1 MSTEYTKPYSNA
13 IIKLLRGII
22 DNDDSVWQD
31 ILMYQSEIQ
40 GYLSVLGLEMII
52 EKEDG
57 YAFVRQMNNEE
68 SALIS
73 LVSRRRLTFE
83 VSVVLIV
90 IRQILEEF
98 DSNPLESQ
106 SNDKYVSA
114 ADIKEEV
121 ELFLPEKYNR
131 VKFMRELDKYIE
143 RVVELGFLVKTKSGE
158 MEPRYKIHRIIKKK
172 ITLDDLVDFKN
183 KWKDYGTDKS
193 I

>member
-1 MSTEYTKPYSNA
+1 MRTEYTKPYSNA

-22 DNDDSVWQD
+22 DNDDTVWQD

-40 GYLSVLGLEMII
+40 GYLSVLGLELII

-57 YAFVRQMNNEE
+57 YAFVRQMNNED
-68 SALIS
+68 STLMS

-158 MEPRYKIHRIIKKK
+158 MESRYKIHRIIKKK

-183 KWKDYGTDKS
+183 KLKDYGTDKS

>member
-1 MSTEYTKPYSNA
+1 MSTEYIKPYSNA
-13 IIKLLRGII
+13 IVKLLRGVI
-22 DNDDSVWQD
+22 DNNDTVWQD

-40 GYLSVLGLEMII
+40 DYLSVIGLELII

-57 YAFVRQMNNEE
+57 YAFVRQKNNEAD
-68 SALIS
+68 ALMS

-106 SNDKYVSA
+106 SNDKYISA
-114 ADIKEEV
+114 SDIKEEV

-143 RVVELGFLVKTKSGE
+143 RVVELGFLIKTKSGE
-158 MEPRYKIHRIIKKK
+158 MESRYRIHRIIKKK
-172 ITLDDLVDFKN
+172 ITLDDLVEFKD
-183 KWKDYGTDKS
+183 KLKDYGTDES

>member
-1 MSTEYTKPYSNA
+1 MSTEYIKPYSNA
-13 IIKLLRGII
+13 IVKLLRGVI
-22 DNDDSVWQD
+22 DNNDTVWQD

-40 GYLSVLGLEMII
+40 DYLSVIGLELII

-57 YAFVRQMNNEE
+57 YAFVRQKNNEAD
-68 SALIS
+68 ALMS

-98 DSNPLESQ
+98 DSNPMESQ
-106 SNDKYVSA
+106 SNDKYISA
-114 ADIKEEV
+114 SDIKEEV

-143 RVVELGFLVKTKSGE
+143 RVVELGFLIKTKSGE
-158 MEPRYKIHRIIKKK
+158 MESRYRIHRIIKKK
-172 ITLDDLVDFKN
+172 ITLDDLVEFKD
-183 KWKDYGTDKS
+183 KLKDYGTDES

>member
-183 KWKDYGTDKS
+183 KLKDYGTDKS

>member
-22 DNDDSVWQD
+22 DNDDTVWQD

-158 MEPRYKIHRIIKKK
+158 MESRYKIHRIIKKK

-183 KWKDYGTDKS
+183 KLKDYGTDKS

>member
-1 MSTEYTKPYSNA
+1 MSTEYIKPYSNA
-13 IIKLLRGII
+13 IVKLLRGVIEN
-22 DNDDSVWQD
+22 NDTVWQD

-40 GYLSVLGLEMII
+40 DYLSVIGLELII

-57 YAFVRQMNNEE
+57 YAFVRQKNNEAD
-68 SALIS
+68 ALMS

-106 SNDKYVSA
+106 SNDKYISA

-131 VKFMRELDKYIE
+131 VKFMKELDKYIE
-143 RVVELGFLVKTKSGE
+143 RVVELGFLIKTKSGE
-158 MEPRYKIHRIIKKK
+158 MESRYRIHRIIKKK
-172 ITLDDLVDFKN
+172 ITLDDLVDFKDN
-183 KWKDYGTDKS
+183 LKDYGTDES

>member
-13 IIKLLRGII
+13 IIRLLRGVIE
-22 DNDDSVWQD
+22 NDDTVWQD

-40 GYLSVLGLEMII
+40 DYLSVLGLELII

-68 SALIS
+68 DALMS
-73 LVSRRRLTFE
+73 LVSRRRLTFKM
-83 VSVVLIV
+83 SVVLIV

-121 ELFLPEKYNR
+121 
-131 VKFMRELDKYIE
+131 
-143 RVVELGFLVKTKSGE
+143 
-158 MEPRYKIHRIIKKK
+158 
-172 ITLDDLVDFKN
+172 
-183 KWKDYGTDKS
+183 
-193 I
+193 